1 MINMKERKLG
11 LFIQTQQLM
20 KELDKLRRQDYEE
33 LQLPTRTG
41 RGEFVNLIDLITS
54 FNSKGNHRTL
64 ECHYIS
70 HNVTKRA

>member
-33 LQLPTRTG
+33 LQLRTSTG
-41 RGEFVNLIDLITS
+41 RGEFVNLMDLITS
-54 FNSKGNHRTL
+54 FNSEGK
-64 ECHYIS
+64 
-70 HNVTKRA
+70 